1 MIMKKPIE
9 TNSKINQKLARKKQ
23 GGFTLVELSIV
34 MLIIAVLGALSYPKI
49 RTFLIS
55 GKTKPT
61 ADDVT
66 LAVTRIRAN
75 AEGTGNTPYAG
86 VATNTIANTLRERTN
101 ALTVTG
107 VGNAATLQHKLGA
120 TGAQVTAAPATITTA
135 GDSFSLTF
143 PTVNSGACPDLAT
156 SLQNSAEIISINGTV
171 VKSVP
176 AGTVYN
182 GQNALAACTADDTN
196 TYVFTFR

>member
-1 MIMKKPIE
+1 MNKC
-9 TNSKINQKLARKKQ
+9 TNAKTSKQTNLKKQ
-23 GGFTLVELSIV
+23 RGFTLIELSIV
-34 MLIIAVLGALSYPKI
+34 LLIIAVLGALGYPKI

-61 ADDVT
+61 ADDIT

-75 AEGTGNTPYAG
+75 AEGTGNTPYAS
-86 VATNTIANTLRERTN
+86 VATNTIANTLRDRTN

-120 TGAQVTAAPATITTA
+120 TGSQVTAAPATITTA
-135 GDSFSLTF
+135 GDSFTLTL
-143 PTVNSGACPDLAT
+143 PTVNSGACPELAT

-171 VKSVP
+171 VKSNP
-176 AGTVYN
+176 GSTLYN
-182 GQNALAACTADDTN
+182 GQTAAAACTADDTN
-196 TYVFTFR
+196 SYVFTFR